1 VTVRRLPLA
10 VGALALLAGGALGVT
25 GGLDFSTG
33 PPTLPFAL
41 AVLAGG
47 AVALVSVLG
56 RSAEGPTTE
65 PMPDPGTN
73 PKARIPGEQ
82 LDRRLAD
89 VSWREGETRTE
100 LADRIERAAVA
111 TLVRSEG
118 WTPADARE
126 RLRDG
131 TWTDDE
137 RAAALL
143 SDGAAPPSVGD
154 HVRALAT
161 GETPFQRRADR
172 AVAALS
178 DRVDDG

>member
-1 VTVRRLPLA
+1 MRVHRLPLA
-10 VGALALLAGGALGVT
+10 VGVLATFAGLGLVVT
-25 GGLDFSTG
+25 GGPAPSPG
-33 PPTLPFAL
+33 PRTLPFAM

-47 AVALVSVLG
+47 AIAALSVLV

-65 PMPDPGTN
+65 PLPDPGTTAN
-73 PKARIPGEQ
+73 ARIPGERV
-82 LDRRLAD
+82 DERLAG
-89 VSWREGETRTE
+89 VSWREGETRAE

-111 TLVRSEG
+111 TLVRTEG
-118 WTPADARE
+118 WTPAEARE

-143 SDGAAPPSVGD
+143 SDGEDQPSVSD

-161 GETPFQRRADR
+161 GETPFQRRADH
-172 AVAALS
+172 AVAELHR
-178 DRVDDG
+178 RVVDG